1 MFGGFDIGL
10 FQDTILAGISYNKV
24 DLILSFDQIGI
35 LFNYHKSTYGLLKKR
50 SFCSFFLF
58 DFFKNI
64 FGQKVLG
71 HLFEAIGKNRQ
82 ADHNK
87 EYGK

>member
-1 MFGGFDIGL
+1 L
-10 FQDTILAGISYNKV
+10 FI
-24 DLILSFDQIGI
+24 
-35 LFNYHKSTYGLLKKR
+35 
-50 SFCSFFLF
+50 FFLF

-87 EYGK
+87 EYGKQFCSIAHRSDLTKANRTQGDHGHVEGIYQAYFG